1 MMPVSISPDYP
12 FGDDHPQE
20 ECGVVGIFAPNED
33 VARMT
38 YFGLYALQ
46 HRGQEAAGI
55 AVADGQTM
63 ALHKGVGL
71 VSQVFTPS
79 IMAELKGDYAI
90 GHTRYSTTGSSS
102 ARNAQPFMIETIHGP
117 LALAHNG
124 NLVNSAELREELMR
138 QGVGFSSSSDTEV
151 MTLMLARNSEGTWEE
166 RIRRAM
172 AKWRGAY
179 SLVILTRDCVYAV
192 RDPWGF
198 RPLCIGLLPSGGHAV
213 ASETGALRTLGC
225 EAIRDV
231 KPGEIVSLSNNALR
245 VMQALPS
252 VTPSAMCVFE
262 HIYFARP
269 DQVWDGIN
277 VHHVRQR
284 LGEELAREVLNGFVT
299 DERMDRRMG
308 TDESQRIETDARMGP
323 TDEGTDARMG
333 STDEGMDA
341 RMGSTD
347 EGTDEGTRS
356 MDGGADKRMMG
367 NGFADVV
374 IPVPDSS
381 IPAAIGF
388 SRVSGIP
395 YNDGFVKNRYVGRT
409 FIEPTDSLRKR
420 GVALKFNVINENV
433 LGKRVMMIDDS
444 IVRGNTTGPLIKLL
458 LNAGAREVHVAIT
471 CPPIAHPCFMG
482 VDMGRHE
489 NLIAYKRTVDE
500 IREYVGA
507 DSLHYL
513 SLDGMMKAIGRTDG
527 FCQACFTG
535 NYAIEVDMETVKT
548 GFERSLR

>member
-1 MMPVSISPDYP
+1 MMQVFNSQTD
-12 FGDDHPQE
+12 FELENDHPHE
-20 ECGVVGIFAPNED
+20 ECGVIGVFAPNED

-38 YFGLYALQ
+38 FFGLYALQ

-55 AVADGQTM
+55 AVADGQTISI
-63 ALHKGVGL
+63 HKGVGL
-71 VSQVFTPS
+71 VSQVFTPNT
-79 IMAELKGDYAI
+79 MAELKGHYAI
-90 GHTRYSTTGSSS
+90 GHTRYSTTGSSLL
-102 ARNAQPFMIETIHGP
+102 RNAQPFMIETIHGP

-124 NLVNSAELREELMR
+124 NLVNSAELRNELM
-138 QGVGFSSSSDTEV
+138 QHGIGLSSSSDTEV
-151 MTLMLARNSEGTWEE
+151 MTMMLARNGGTTWEE
-166 RIRRAM
+166 RIKTAM
-172 AKWRGAY
+172 KKWVGAY

-213 ASETGALRTLGC
+213 ASETGALQTLGC

-231 KPGEIVSLSNNALR
+231 KPGEVVSLSNSALK

-269 DQVWDGIN
+269 DQTWDGIN

-284 LGEELAREVLNGFVT
+284 LGEELAREI
-299 DERMDRRMG
+299 
-308 TDESQRIETDARMGP
+308 SI
-323 TDEGTDARMG
+323 
-333 STDEGMDA
+333 
-341 RMGSTD
+341 
-347 EGTDEGTRS
+347 
-356 MDGGADKRMMG
+356 KMG
-367 NGFADVV
+367 NDIGDVV

-388 SRVSGIP
+388 SHVSGIP
-395 YNDGFVKNRYVGRT
+395 YNDGFIKNRYVGRT

-420 GVALKFNVINENV
+420 GVALKFNVIQENV
-433 LGKRVMMIDDS
+433 LDKRVVMIDDS
-444 IVRGNTTGPLIKLL
+444 IVRGNTMGPLIKLL
-458 LNAGAREVHVAIT
+458 RNAGAKEVHVAIT

-489 NLIAYKRTVDE
+489 DLIAHKRTVNE
-500 IREYVGA
+500 ICDHVGA
-507 DSLHYL
+507 DSLYYL
-513 SLDGMMKAIGRTDG
+513 SVEGMMRAVQRADG

-535 NYAIEVDMETVKT
+535 QYPISVDISNVKT
-548 GFERSLR
+548 GFERGTK

>member
-1 MMPVSISPDYP
+1 MNYFDESPK
-12 FGDDHPQE
+12 E
-20 ECGVVGIFAPNED
+20 ECGVLGIFAPNED

-38 YFGLYALQ
+38 FFGLYALQ
-46 HRGQEAAGI
+46 HRGQEAAGM
-55 AVADGQTM
+55 AVADGQTISM
-63 ALHKGVGL
+63 HKGVGL
-71 VSQVFTPS
+71 VSHVFTPNV
-79 IMAELKGDYAI
+79 MADLKGHYAI
-90 GHTRYSTTGSSS
+90 GHTRYSTTGSSLL
-102 ARNAQPFMIETIHGP
+102 RNAQPFMIETMHGP

-124 NLVNSAELREELMR
+124 NLINSAELRNELME

-151 MTLMLARNSEGTWEE
+151 MTMMLARNGGATWEE
-166 RIRRAM
+166 RIKTAM
-172 AKWRGAY
+172 AKWIGAY

-198 RPLCIGLLPSGGHAV
+198 RPLCIGLLPNGGHAV
-213 ASETGALRTLGC
+213 ASETGALQTLGC

-231 KPGEIVSLSNNALR
+231 KPGEVVSLSNSALK

-252 VTPSAMCVFE
+252 VNPTSMCIFE

-284 LGEELAREVLNGFVT
+284 LGEELARELT
-299 DERMDRRMG
+299 EK
-308 TDESQRIETDARMGP
+308 
-323 TDEGTDARMG
+323 MG
-333 STDEGMDA
+333 SDFG
-341 RMGSTD
+341 
-347 EGTDEGTRS
+347 
-356 MDGGADKRMMG
+356 
-367 NGFADVV
+367 DVV

-381 IPAAIGF
+381 VPAAIGF
-388 SRVSGIP
+388 SHVTEIP
-395 YNDGFVKNRYVGRT
+395 YNDGFIKNRYVGRT

-433 LGKRVMMIDDS
+433 RDKRVVVIDDS

-458 LNAGAREVHVAIT
+458 RNAGAKEVHMAIT

-489 NLIAYKRTVDE
+489 DLIAHKRTIDE

-507 DSLHYL
+507 DSLYYL
-513 SLDGMMKAIGRTDG
+513 SVEGMMRALKRNDG

-535 NYAIEVDMETVKT
+535 AYPISVDMTSVKT
-548 GFERSLR
+548 GFEKVTK